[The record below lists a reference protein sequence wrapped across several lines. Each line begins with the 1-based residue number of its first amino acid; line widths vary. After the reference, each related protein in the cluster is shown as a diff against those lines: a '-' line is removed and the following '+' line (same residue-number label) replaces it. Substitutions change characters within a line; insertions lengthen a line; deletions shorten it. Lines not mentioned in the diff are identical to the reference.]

1 MYSFWDFMTFH
12 SSNLW
17 ILEGQ
22 VCSVYGWGLFTQNAA
37 KGTHR
42 FTVQEV
48 VLKNPSCCKVFHPT
62 RIDTKDPRYKY
73 IMCAGSLSS
82 LKFWKRWEFS
92 FCPVKFVVFEKATKF
107 DKISILLLTNK
118 YIFLCFPPNFE
129 FSVSYS
135 SSLCGVLWDP
145 SENYL
150 FFKSGKVDFFRNEQK
165 RQKKVVSI

>member
-48 VLKNPSCCKVFHPT
+48 VLKNPSCCKVFYPT

-118 YIFLCFPPNFE
+118 FVFFV
-129 FSVSYS
+129 SSYS
-135 SSLCGVLWDP
+135 FEHQSGSQSWYFIHWDQANP
-145 SENYL
+145 SKVYL
-150 FFKSGKVDFFRNEQK
+150 F
-165 RQKKVVSI
+165 

>member
-1 MYSFWDFMTFH
+1 MQFPKLYYKTTIPKVYFDQIFFFKNQSWKNPVFIWDLPIRHSVFH

-48 VLKNPSCCKVFHPT
+48 VLKNPSCCKVFYPT

-92 FCPVKFVVFEKATKF
+92 FCPVKFVVFEKATKV
-107 DKISILLLTNK
+107 
-118 YIFLCFPPNFE
+118 C
-129 FSVSYS
+129 V
-135 SSLCGVLWDP
+135 
-145 SENYL
+145 
-150 FFKSGKVDFFRNEQK
+150 FFARV
-165 RQKKVVSI
+165 